1 MQGGVLARDILGNRH
16 ALRSGLYTAEMLDM
30 RSEVASMGRLRGV

>member
-1 MQGGVLARDILGNRH
+1 MLVRGILGNRH

-30 RSEVASMGRLRGV
+30 RSEVAFMERLRGV